1 MCTQTSTRKCL
12 YVTFAVVFVLVCM
25 FLSTLATVSACLVI
39 HIGKGYEGTKY
50 RAPAWLRNFAVL
62 LSRLFRMTADDP
74 MNRPDLEGL
83 DRRQH
88 EWSFISVMID
98 RLMFACWLLLCVLF
112 MFAFFVWAC
121 T

>member
-1 MCTQTSTRKCL
+1 M
-12 YVTFAVVFVLVCM
+12 FVLVCM
-25 FLSTLATVSACLVI
+25 FLSTLSTMSACLVI

-50 RAPAWLRNFAVL
+50 RAPAWLRNMAVL

-74 MNRPDLEGL
+74 MNRPELEKL
-83 DRRQH
+83 DKRQH
-88 EWSFISVMID
+88 EWSFIAAMMD

-112 MFAFFVWAC
+112 VFVFVFWVR